1 MNTENQNHDQNKSQ
15 NIIISIGIIILFL
28 AGLFVYTNYYEKN
41 VLKNETVKDELVDQD
56 EVPVK
61 LTEFNCGL
69 TIKSPKSGQ
78 SVSAS
83 TGIDIVALLDNSE
96 RDILGCSW
104 VAFEAQ
110 IGVVYVKDGNGNN
123 IANPTPLTTTE
134 EWMTDAPVNYFAHLN
149 ILNNY
154 TGDAFII
161 INEEN
166 PSDATV
172 SKTIS
177 FPLTITQ

>member
-96 RDILGCSW
+96 RDILGFSF
-104 VAFEAQ
+104 VAFYSQ
-110 IGVVYVKDGNGNN
+110 IFV
-123 IANPTPLTTTE
+123 
-134 EWMTDAPVNYFAHLN
+134 F
-149 ILNNY
+149 
-154 TGDAFII
+154 F
-161 INEEN
+161 
-166 PSDATV
+166 
-172 SKTIS
+172 
-177 FPLTITQ
+177 F